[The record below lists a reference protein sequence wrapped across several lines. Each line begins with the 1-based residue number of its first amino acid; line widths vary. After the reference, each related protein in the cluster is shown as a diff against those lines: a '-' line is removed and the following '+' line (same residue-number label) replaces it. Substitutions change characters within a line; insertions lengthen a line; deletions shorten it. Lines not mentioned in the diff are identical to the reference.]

1 MNKKRK
7 KLDLSKYTNWF
18 EYLKNSIQKDHDGYK
33 VIFVSD
39 CDGILTDGRSYFTKD
54 EKTHKSYGSY
64 DKEAIRFITDYMN
77 DTLDFITDDKDG
89 IEIHKTRIH
98 HLSDSCK
105 YLSFEIINKSPQER
119 YEYIKYLRN
128 QFKYFRSDVYE
139 YKGVVIVF
147 IGDSISD
154 IPALSEA
161 DIAMTTNNAPDEVKE
176 YCNYVSKYNGGVGG
190 YADCIF
196 HFYENFKYVKTIL
209 NI

>member
-1 MNKKRK
+1 MNKDRK
-7 KLDLSKYTNWF
+7 KLDLKKFKDWF
-18 EYLKNSIQKDHDGYK
+18 EYLKDSIKESHSGYK

-77 DTLDFITDDKDG
+77 DTLDFLTDDKDG
-89 IEIHKTRIH
+89 MAIHKTRIK
-98 HLSDSCK
+98 HLSNSCNW
-105 YLSFEIINKSPQER
+105 LSFELINKSPKER
-119 YEYIKYLRN
+119 LEYIQNLKFHFRN
-128 QFKYFRSDVYE
+128 IKDFKKVI
-139 YKGVVIVF
+139 IVF
-147 IGDSISD
+147 IGDSLSD

-176 YCNYVSKYNGGVGG
+176 YCNYVSKYNGGMGG

-196 HFYENFKYVKTIL
+196 HFYENFKDVKKIL
-209 NI
+209 DI

>member
-1 MNKKRK
+1 MNKDRK
-7 KLDLSKYTNWF
+7 KLDLKKFKDWF
-18 EYLKNSIQKDHDGYK
+18 EYLKDSIKESHNGYK

-77 DTLDFITDDKDG
+77 DSLDFITDDKDG
-89 IEIHKTRIH
+89 MAIHKTRIK
-98 HLSDSCK
+98 HLSNSCRW
-105 YLSFEIINKSPQER
+105 LSFELINKSPKER
-119 YEYIKYLRN
+119 LEYIQNLKLH
-128 QFKYFRSDVYE
+128 FKNFKDFKKVI
-139 YKGVVIVF
+139 IVF

-176 YCNYVSKYNGGVGG
+176 YCNYISKYNGGMGG

-196 HFYENFKYVKTIL
+196 HFYENFNNVKTIL

>member
-1 MNKKRK
+1 MNKERK
-7 KLDLSKYTNWF
+7 KLDLKKFKDWF
-18 EYLKNSIQKDHDGYK
+18 EYLKDSIKHDHDGYK

-89 IEIHKTRIH
+89 MAIHKTRIK
-98 HLSDSCK
+98 HLSNSCNR
-105 YLSFEIINKSPQER
+105 LNFELINKSPKER
-119 YEYIKYLRN
+119 LEYIQYLKFQFRNPKYW
-128 QFKYFRSDVYE
+128 KKVI
-139 YKGVVIVF
+139 IVF
-147 IGDSISD
+147 IGDSLSD

-176 YCNYVSKYNGGVGG
+176 YCNYISKYNGGMGG

-196 HFYENFKYVKTIL
+196 HFYENFKNVKTIL